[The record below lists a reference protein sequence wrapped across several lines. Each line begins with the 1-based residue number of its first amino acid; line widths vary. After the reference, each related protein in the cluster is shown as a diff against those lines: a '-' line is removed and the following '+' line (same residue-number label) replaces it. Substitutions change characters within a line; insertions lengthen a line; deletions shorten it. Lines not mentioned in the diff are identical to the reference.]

1 MTNLNHITDF
11 ASENWTVE
19 SKPIGLLTPYREIGA
34 SVSTIQGF
42 VISSPDTGV

>member
-11 ASENWTVE
+11 PTENWTVE
-19 SKPIGLLTPYREIGA
+19 SKPIGLLAPYREIRT

-42 VISSPDTGV
+42 VISSADAGI